1 MYFKTAAEIAGA
13 MLAVFG
19 AYALFRLFVTA
30 RFLPHR
36 RVILVQVPSGTGKE
50 ALFLALR
57 ALGEEARLF
66 DGAPVVCLLE
76 KPVAAEV
83 TALLDGEGIC
93 YYQIS

>member
-30 RFLPHR
+30 RFLPYR
-36 RVILVQVPSGTGKE
+36 RVILVRVPSGTDKE
-50 ALFLALR
+50 ALALALR
-57 ALGEEARLF
+57 ELGEEARLF

-76 KPVAAEV
+76 QPVATEL
-83 TALLDGEGIC
+83 TGLLDGEGVC